1 MRPDEYVIGADPS
14 QPGAEEAMIDVDGG
28 CFKCKKS
35 WPATTFKKLLGKHAL
50 GDEQVDPKEAL
61 CDNCWESELETAIA
75 EKIDE
80 AQGAITVPLIRSVE
94 VMGIESKTNVVS
106 FKYATH
112 LGDKE
117 IPLTLL
123 NVAFK
128 GKEQGEFTWYVYK
141 DVPTATCEA
150 WFAAPSHGESFGTF
164 FAREIKHSYSW
175 EKKA

>member
-1 MRPDEYVIGADPS
+1 MNERPDAFVLGQDPE
-14 QPGAEEAMIDVDGG
+14 GGKEEAIDG
-28 CFKCKKS
+28 CAQCHRS
-35 WPATTFKKLLGKHAL
+35 WPSVRFSRAVAAYQLGEPSK
-50 GDEQVDPKEAL
+50 PIL
-61 CDNCWESELETAIA
+61 CDSCWPSELSTAIA

-80 AQGAITVPLIRSVE
+80 AQGAISTPLIRSVE
-94 VMGIESKTNVVS
+94 VAGIESKTNVAS
-106 FKYATH
+106 FKYVTH
-112 LGDKE
+112 IGDKE

-128 GKEQGEFTWYVYK
+128 GKEPGEFTWYTYK

-164 FAREIKHSYSW
+164 FAREIKHSYLW